1 MDGESAATTCG
12 ACEKARARYACPK
25 CGARLCALACY
36 ERHND
41 GKCQSRF
48 HEDALASAMRGMTA
62 TAETKREMME
72 TLRRRAVADGTLDLG
87 IEEEEEEGDDDDDG
101 ERCVLSEASLEVLR
115 AGGELDLEALNEEE
129 RASFERAVASGEL
142 VEAWVPW
149 WESPEAGRTRASA
162 RGERAVAELDLCE
175 PTTSEGANDKDKGI
189 PPLASADEALDPFER
204 LSGGKEA
211 PEALRWHCVN
221 ALSAYVLVKRSFNG
235 DWSDEEEIACDAML
249 ELSAVLSAER
259 GAIAEAQC
267 ARDAALDVVRRAP
280 RALPSS
286 PSPRALQ
293 RALTADLRALFA
305 APTIPI
311 RALLDL
317 SRALDVAARA
327 SASDR
332 ARRRR
337 AALKSRYLCAYLCAD
352 ALGVVTADVARAVK
366 EIIDDDLDVDPDVD
380 LDVDLD
386 VVRVR
391 DGVASPRAR
400 G

>member
-62 TAETKREMME
+62 TAATRREMME

-87 IEEEEEEGDDDDDG
+87 IEEEEEEEEGDDDDDGG

-162 RGERAVAELDLCE
+162 RGERAVAELDPCE
-175 PTTSEGANDKDKGI
+175 PTTSEGASDNDKGI

-249 ELSAVLSAER
+249 ELSVVLSAER
-259 GAIAEAQC
+259 GAIAETQC

-293 RALTADLRALFA
+293 RALTADLRVLFT

-311 RALLDL
+311 RAFLDL

-352 ALGVVTADVARAVK
+352 ALGVVTADVARAVR
-366 EIIDDDLDVDPDVD
+366 EIIDDDLDLD
-380 LDVDLD
+380 LDPD

-391 DGVASPRAR
+391 DDLASPPRPR
-400 G
+400 S